1 MCLPYEDN
9 KNETYTDKNLILSG
23 WGFTTIGKEERNT
36 GNNCT
41 SLDFY
46 WTSSMIIKR
55 SKYSR
60 LMVHLFLLFQLE
72 DTQCKS

>member
-36 GNNCT
+36 GNICT
-41 SLDFY
+41 SIDFIGQILI
-46 WTSSMIIKR
+46 S
-55 SKYSR
+55 
-60 LMVHLFLLFQLE
+60 
-72 DTQCKS
+72 